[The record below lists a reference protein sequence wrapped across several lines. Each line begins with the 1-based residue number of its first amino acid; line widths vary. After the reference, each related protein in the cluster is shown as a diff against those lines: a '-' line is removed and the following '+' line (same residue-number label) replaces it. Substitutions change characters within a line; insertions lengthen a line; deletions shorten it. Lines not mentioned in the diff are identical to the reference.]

1 MSFRRHYH
9 HLVDIYYGEVGITWS
24 CDWPSMLAVVVLM
37 ILTGT
42 LLPMAWLMQ
51 HWCAACPWD
60 HEDRWGGTRQF
71 AITLLLL
78 IYVPLIANLMFFHVS
93 LEQLLHFSPA
103 FARSNL
109 LLFVWHTCLWWNA
122 LLPLAPTLAL
132 ISERIDPRTGGLER
146 VLLPW
151 ERPISPQPPGS
162 AKEAKPNRKRTISD
176 NAGARPKKRKKGR
189 ARPLGELLLEEKAR
203 REQQAHA
210 NQQPQPLPASSG
222 QTPPAA
228 IPAPPSISSSEPS
241 PSRKPER
248 RDRESLKDLF

>member
-9 HLVDIYYGEVGITWS
+9 HLVDIYYGEVDITWS

-37 ILTGT
+37 ILTET

-78 IYVPLIANLMFFHVS
+78 IYVPLILNLMFFHIS

-132 ISERIDPRTGGLER
+132 ISERIDPRTRGLER

-151 ERPISPQPPGS
+151 EQPPSPQLLEN
-162 AKEAKPNRKRTISD
+162 AQEAKTARKRTASD
-176 NAGARPKKRKKGR
+176 SAGSAPKKRKKGR

-228 IPAPPSISSSEPS
+228 NPAPPSISSSEPS
-241 PSRKPER
+241 PARKPER
-248 RDRESLKDLF
+248 GDRESLKDLF

>member
-9 HLVDIYYGEVGITWS
+9 HLYDVYSGEVDITWS
-24 CDWPSMLAVVVLM
+24 GDWPSILAVVVLI
-37 ILTGT
+37 ILTGPM
-42 LLPMAWLMQ
+42 LPLAWWMQ

-60 HEDRWGGTRQF
+60 HEDRWAGTRQF

-78 IYVPLIANLMFFHVS
+78 IYVPLISNLMFFHVS

-109 LLFVWHTCLWWNA
+109 LLFVWHTCLRWNA

-132 ISERIDPRTGGLER
+132 ISERIDPRTRDLER
-146 VLLPW
+146 VLLPG
-151 ERPISPQPPGS
+151 EQLPSSQPPGN
-162 AKEAKPNRKRTISD
+162 AQEAKPARKRTTPN
-176 NAGARPKKRKKGR
+176 NAGATPKKRKKGR

-228 IPAPPSISSSEPS
+228 IPAPPSILSSEPS
-241 PSRKPER
+241 PARKPER
-248 RDRESLKDLF
+248 GDRESLKDLF